1 MMSQRACNLGTE
13 VLDDLISFFECSP
26 EFISVPCEK
35 LRRTQGKQFNNKV
48 VSALMGLRTDLDRTE
63 RKQAVQICEEII
75 RNFKDD
81 KNEQGKKKKNQGLF
95 AIVEEQDAKNNKKTP
110 AKAKEEEKKGNGGP
124 QFMLTDS
131 EDMSDDDGLD
141 MSEFMRQGGL

>member
-1 MMSQRACNLGTE
+1 M
-13 VLDDLISFFECSP
+13 
-26 EFISVPCEK
+26 
-35 LRRTQGKQFNNKV
+35 
-48 VSALMGLRTDLDRTE
+48 
-63 RKQAVQICEEII
+63 
-75 RNFKDD
+75 
-81 KNEQGKKKKNQGLF
+81 
-95 AIVEEQDAKNNKKTP
+95 EEQDAKNNKKTP